1 MREMNYQTSTQQTK
15 QTKQFRGGEKKVM
28 KKRLALLLSVAM
40 AFSMFANV
48 AFGADAAK
56 TTQEKFDALKTQ
68 GVFNGYPDGS
78 AGLDKDMTR
87 AEFAK
92 VLVKLFGLKEIH
104 GEYSYKDKNYGAK
117 NWAAPF
123 IEAVTK
129 EGLMQGKD
137 LEKKLFDFNG
147 KITVEE
153 AAKTLV
159 NALKLEEVKDAQN
172 NASSWA
178 KGYFQA
184 AVDAGLFSKD
194 ANPKANATRTQL
206 VEAAYAADEL
216 VKGPKVAS
224 YKVIDSKNVE
234 FTMTDKEVVKVTLEK
249 ALEANKETE
258 VKFQYKGKEVTAKV
272 TYTITSA
279 QSIKSVTAENLK
291 EVVVTFDGS
300 LEQKSAE
307 NKNNYEVKDM
317 KIESVTMAQDK
328 NSVTILLE
336 ENGSDLKNQ
345 KETEVKI
352 KNVKNEDSS
361 KTFNETKKFTPV
373 DVKTPEIK
381 EVVGLGTKAF
391 KIVFSEPVKRGDAVA
406 SSNYKVDGA
415 MVAGSVDYMYP
426 NVVIVKKE
434 LSVGTHKV
442 SASQISDFS
451 GLKSIP
457 ADKEFTIAED
467 TAAPE
472 IVSAKTTD
480 LNELELEFN
489 ETVKSIEKV
498 YHNASGNTGK
508 ITYKDN
514 KVKVEFS
521 NKMYTGDNT
530 IYVKGATDYSGNKAD
545 REIKVNPTLDQS
557 RPEVLKLEVK
567 EVGALNNH
575 QLVLEFS
582 KKLDKESA
590 QNAVNYTLKDRDGK
604 VLKNFNGVDGD
615 GHPVA
620 KPSYDEKDYKVT
632 INLNG
637 KLSNQTDYILEV
649 AGVRDT
655 AALQNTMAPWSQTF
669 TAKQTAKTGIVRSW
683 FSESGGEQNL
693 YVQFKDDMRTDGDG
707 SVLVKEKY
715 LFDNKSITDYDI
727 NMVSGDTIRITSK
740 SGKLIPT
747 ADLSD
752 KAKKHYLSVSQVKN
766 AKGDYIKNGDSYTLT
781 YEGSLGEE
789 FANVIAVKEAK
800 VVDRNEIQVNF
811 GGKINYINIEDFSV
825 LVNSATFK
833 PTSHELSTDGTSLT
847 LKFTGDSTLPSSLSG
862 GQLIVRDEATTADVL
877 NVRVKSGPT
886 NLSGVNNV
894 RPEAVQDSLN
904 VTQPDVTSATYQA
917 TIRLTGDVDIVNKAQ
932 ALTLFDVAVNE
943 KATPVTLTSV
953 DLATVNGSVDHRV
966 LVVKFTVNPDKEGKL
981 VKLTKDD
988 FITVKMNDEFN
999 YVNKYIVD
1007 MKDTTKQVTLKGFTV
1022 SNYFTEK
1029 K

>member
-68 GVFNGYPDGS
+68 GVFNGYPNGE

-92 VLVKLFGLKEIH
+92 VLVKLFGLKEIN
-104 GEYSYKDKNYGAK
+104 GTYSYKDKNYGAK

-123 IEAVTK
+123 IEAVTA

-159 NALKLEEVKDAQN
+159 TALKLEEVKDAQN

-178 KGYFQA
+178 KGFFQA

-224 YKVIDSKNVE
+224 YKVIDSKTVE
-234 FTMTDKEVVKVTLEK
+234 FTMTDKEVVKITLEK

-272 TYTITSA
+272 TYAITSA
-279 QSIKSVTAENLK
+279 QSVKSVTAENLK
-291 EVVVTFDGS
+291 EVVVAFDGS

-317 KIESVTMAQDK
+317 KIDSVTMAKDK

-352 KNVKNEDSS
+352 KNVKNEDGS

-406 SSNYKVDGA
+406 SGNYKVDGA
-415 MVAGSVDYMYP
+415 IVSGSVDYMYP
-426 NVVIVKKE
+426 NVVIVKKD

-442 SASQISDFS
+442 SASNIADFF

-457 ADKEFTIAED
+457 SDKEFTIAED
-467 TAAPE
+467 TSAPE

-489 ETVKSIEKV
+489 ETVRSIDKV
-498 YHNASGNTGK
+498 YHNTSGNTGK

-514 KVKVEFS
+514 KVKVVFS
-521 NKMYTGDNT
+521 NKMYNGDNT
-530 IYVKGATDYSGNKAD
+530 IYVKGAVDYSGNKAD
-545 REIKVNPTLDQS
+545 REIKVNPTLDTT
-557 RPEVLKLEVK
+557 RPEIVKFEVK
-567 EVGALNNH
+567 EVGAVNNH
-575 QLVLEFS
+575 QLVLEFN
-582 KKLDKESA
+582 KKLEKESA
-590 QNAVNYTLKDRDGK
+590 ENVRNYTLKDRDGK
-604 VLKNFNGVDGD
+604 VLTNKDFNGVDRD
-615 GHPVA
+615 GHPIS
-620 KPSYDEKDYKVT
+620 KPSYDEKDNKVT
-632 INLNG
+632 INLNA
-637 KLSNQTDYILEV
+637 KLNNQTDYILDV
-649 AGVRDT
+649 TGVRDT

-669 TAKQTAKTGIVRSW
+669 TAKQTSKSGIVRAW
-683 FSESGGEQNL
+683 ITKESGEENL
-693 YVQFKDDMRTDGDG
+693 YVQFKEDMATSGDGD
-707 SVLVKEKY
+707 VTIKEKY
-715 LFDNKSITDYDI
+715 LFNGKSITDHDI
-727 NMVSGDTIRITSK
+727 SMMTGDTVRITAK
-740 SGKLIPT
+740 AGKLGIK
-747 ADLSD
+747 DGVND
-752 KAKKHYLSVSQVKN
+752 LSVSQVKN
-766 AKGDYIKNGDSYTLT
+766 AKGDYIKQDNSYTLT
-781 YEGSLGEE
+781 YSGTIAEKFANHISINSVKAISREEVKVE
-789 FANVIAVKEAK
+789 FA
-800 VVDRNEIQVNF
+800 
-811 GGKINYINIEDFSV
+811 GKINYVSEDDFSIKTT
-825 LVNSATFK
+825 NSAVYYK
-833 PTSHELSTDGTSLT
+833 PNGHELSNDGTVLT
-847 LKFTGDSTLPSSLSG
+847 LKFTNDAILPASLTG
-862 GQLIVRDEATTADVL
+862 AKLIVRENPTTADLL
-877 NVRVKSGPT
+877 NVKIQTAPKDVENT
-886 NLSGVNNV
+886 DV
-894 RPEAVQDSLN
+894 RPEANRSSLT
-904 VTQPDVTSATYQA
+904 VTATGATYLA
-917 TIRLTGDVDIVNKAQ
+917 SIPVNTKIAVVNPTKAKEIFVVKVNGTDDIKAVVSEVKDANNGYDLEVKFTLTGDK
-932 ALTLFDVAVNE
+932 
-943 KATPVTLTSV
+943 
-953 DLATVNGSVDHRV
+953 
-966 LVVKFTVNPDKEGKL
+966 
-981 VKLTKDD
+981 KLTKED
-988 FITVKMNDEFN
+988 TVQIELLDQEN
-999 YVNKYIVD
+999 YVYKAIVD
-1007 MKDTTKQVTLKGFTV
+1007 ATNNNVAMSGFWASTQ
-1022 SNYFTEK
+1022 FKEQ
-1029 K
+1029 

>member
-1 MREMNYQTSTQQTK
+1 
-15 QTKQFRGGEKKVM
+15 M

-104 GEYSYKDKNYGAK
+104 GTYSYKDKNYGAK

-123 IEAVTK
+123 IEAVTA

-137 LEKKLFDFNG
+137 LTKKIFDFNG

-153 AAKTLV
+153 ASKTLV
-159 NALKLEEVKDAQN
+159 SALKLTPVKDAQN
-172 NASSWA
+172 NASAWA
-178 KGYFQA
+178 KEYFQA

-194 ANPKANATRTQL
+194 ANPKANATRSQL

-216 VKGPKVAS
+216 TKGPKVVS
-224 YKVIDSKNVE
+224 YKVKDSKTVE
-234 FTMTDKEVVKVTLEK
+234 FTMSDKEVATVTLEK

-258 VKFQYKGKEVTAKV
+258 VTFTYKDKAGKEFKITTKV
-272 TYTITSA
+272 TYAITSA
-279 QSIKSVTAENLK
+279 QSVKSVTAENLK
-291 EVVVTFDGS
+291 EVVIAFDGS
-300 LEQKSAE
+300 LDKKTAE

-317 KIESVTMAQDK
+317 KIDSVTMSADK
-328 NSVTILLE
+328 NSVTVLLE

-391 KIVFSEPVKRGDAVA
+391 KVVFSEPVKRGDAVA
-406 SSNYKVDGA
+406 SSNYKVDGS

-426 NVVIVKKE
+426 NVVIVKKD

-442 SASQISDFS
+442 TASNITDFS

-472 IVSAKTTD
+472 IVSAKTND
-480 LNELELEFN
+480 LNELEIEFN
-489 ETVKSIEKV
+489 ETVRSIDKV
-498 YHNASGNTGK
+498 YHNTSGNTGK

-521 NKMYTGDNT
+521 NKMYNGDNT

-545 REIKVNPTLDQS
+545 REIKVNPTLDQT

-567 EVGALNNH
+567 EVGAMNNH
-575 QLVLEFS
+575 QLVVEFN
-582 KKLDKESA
+582 KKLEKESA
-590 QNAVNYTLKDRDGK
+590 ENFKNYTLKDRDGK
-604 VLKNFNGVDGD
+604 VLKDFNGVDKD
-615 GHPVA
+615 GHPLA
-620 KPSYDEKDYKVT
+620 KPSYDDKDNKVT

-683 FSESGGEQNL
+683 FTEGSGEENL
-693 YVQFKDDMRTDGDG
+693 YVQFKDNMKTDGEG
-707 SVLVKEKY
+707 SVMLKEKY
-715 LFDNKSITDYDI
+715 LFNGKSITDHEI
-727 NMVSGDTIRITSK
+727 SMVSGDTVRITAK
-740 SGKLIPT
+740 AGKLGVNRT
-747 ADLSD
+747 ENNV
-752 KAKKHYLSVSQVKN
+752 LSVSQVKN
-766 AKGDYIKNGDSYTLT
+766 AEGDYIKQGESYTLT
-781 YEGSLGEE
+781 YEGKLAEKFANHISINSIKAVSREEVKVE
-789 FANVIAVKEAK
+789 FA
-800 VVDRNEIQVNF
+800 
-811 GGKINYINIEDFSV
+811 GKINYVNQDDFSV
-825 LVNSATFK
+825 TVGNSTYFK
-833 PTSHELSTDGTSLT
+833 ANDYELSNDGTALT
-847 LKFTGDSTLPSSLSG
+847 LKFTGNNILPSSLTG
-862 GQLIVRDEATTADVL
+862 AKLHVKENATTADLL
-877 NVRVKSGPT
+877 NVRIKTGSFDFTDFNNVKPEAVASSLAVAPT
-886 NLSGVNNV
+886 VTALTYDASIRVTADVVAKADAHKAFVVKVNNV
-894 RPEAVQDSLN
+894 
-904 VTQPDVTSATYQA
+904 
-917 TIRLTGDVDIVNKAQ
+917 K
-932 ALTLFDVAVNE
+932 
-943 KATPVTLTSV
+943 
-953 DLATVNGSVDHRV
+953 ATVNSVTV
-966 LVVKFTVNPDKEGKL
+966 QNGNELKINFTSGTKL
-981 VKLTKDD
+981 EKDD
-988 FITVKMNDEFN
+988 TV
-999 YVNKYIVD
+999 YVELLDQENNVLKYVVD
-1007 MKDTTKQVTLKGFTV
+1007 KNNGEVAVAGFQAAVGYTA
-1022 SNYFTEK
+1022 K
-1029 K
+1029 

>member
-104 GEYSYKDKNYGAK
+104 GEYSYKDKNYGK
-117 NWAAPF
+117 NNWAAPF

-178 KGYFQA
+178 KGFFQA

-258 VKFQYKGKEVTAKV
+258 VKFQYKGKDVTAKV

-279 QSIKSVTAENLK
+279 QSIKSVTADNLK
-291 EVVVTFDGS
+291 EVVVAFDGS

-307 NKNNYEVKDM
+307 NKNNYDVKDM

-336 ENGSDLKNQ
+336 ENGSDMKNQ

-352 KNVKNEDSS
+352 KNVKNEDGS

-406 SSNYKVDGA
+406 SANYKVDGSI
-415 MVAGSVDYMYP
+415 VAGSVDYMYP
-426 NVVIVKKE
+426 NVVIVKKD

-442 SASQISDFS
+442 SASSIADFS

-489 ETVKSIEKV
+489 ETVRSIEKV
-498 YHNASGNTGK
+498 YHNTSGNTGK

-514 KVKVEFS
+514 KVKVVFS
-521 NKMYTGDNT
+521 NKMYNGDNT

-545 REIKVNPTLDQS
+545 REIKVNPTLDTT
-557 RPEVLKLEVK
+557 RPEIVKLEVK
-567 EVGALNNH
+567 EVGTLNNH
-575 QLVLEFS
+575 QLVLEFN
-582 KKLDKESA
+582 KKIEKESA
-590 QNAVNYTLKDRDGK
+590 ENNKNYTLKDRDGK
-604 VLKNFNGVDGD
+604 VLTDKDFSGVDRD
-615 GHPVA
+615 GHPVQ
-620 KPSYDEKDYKVT
+620 KPSYNEKENKVT
-632 INLNG
+632 INLNA
-637 KLSNQTDYILEV
+637 KLNNQTDYILDV
-649 AGVRDT
+649 TGVRDT

-683 FSESGGEQNL
+683 FTTENGEENL
-693 YVQFKDDMRTDGDG
+693 YVQFKDEMATSGDG
-707 SVLVKEKY
+707 SVLIKEKY
-715 LFDNKSITDYDI
+715 LLNGKSITDHDI
-727 NMVSGDTIRITSK
+727 TMMTGDTVRITAK
-740 SGKLIPT
+740 AGKLGFDRTNNHPNT
-747 ADLSD
+747 
-752 KAKKHYLSVSQVKN
+752 LSVSQVKN
-766 AKGDYIKNGDSYTLT
+766 SKGDYLKQDNGYTLIYSGT
-781 YEGSLGEE
+781 YAEKFE
-789 FANVIAVKEAK
+789 NVIAINSVKVTSREEVK
-800 VVDRNEIQVNF
+800 VEF
-811 GGKINYINIEDFSV
+811 GGKINYVDADDFSIS
-825 LVNSATFK
+825 VNDSTYYR
-833 PTSHELSTDGTSLT
+833 PTDHELSNDGTVLT
-847 LKFTGDSTLPSSLSG
+847 LKFTGNQMLPASLPKAKLNVRTNPNTADLLNVKVKSGSKDITDFTSVKPEAVASSLS
-862 GQLIVRDEATTADVL
+862 VAPTATAATYEATIRVTADVKL
-877 NVRVKSGPT
+877 GQNHSAADAAKIFVVKVNEDTNVK
-886 NLSGVNNV
+886 VNSVEPNG
-894 RPEAVQDSLN
+894 
-904 VTQPDVTSATYQA
+904 SALKINFT
-917 TIRLTGDVDIVNKAQ
+917 LTGDK
-932 ALTLFDVAVNE
+932 
-943 KATPVTLTSV
+943 KS
-953 DLATVNGSVDHRV
+953 
-966 LVVKFTVNPDKEGKL
+966 L
-981 VKLTKDD
+981 VK
-988 FITVKMNDEFN
+988 DEDTI
-999 YVNKYIVD
+999 YVQMLDQENNVLKYIVD
-1007 MKDTTKQVTLKGFTV
+1007 TNNINVALSGFYASTQY
-1022 SNYFTEK
+1022 NR
-1029 K
+1029 

>member
-216 VKGPKVAS
+216 TKGPKVVS
-224 YKVIDSKNVE
+224 YKVKDSKTVE
-234 FTMTDKEVVKVTLEK
+234 FTMSDKEVATVTLEK

-258 VKFQYKGKEVTAKV
+258 VTFTYKDKAGKEFKITTKV

-300 LEQKSAE
+300 LEQKTAE

-352 KNVKNEDSS
+352 KNVKNEDGS

-406 SSNYKVDGA
+406 ASNYKVDGSSA
-415 MVAGSVDYMYP
+415 SGSVDYMYP
-426 NVVIVKKE
+426 NVVIVKKD

-442 SASQISDFS
+442 SASNITDFS

-489 ETVKSIEKV
+489 ETVRSIEKV
-498 YHNASGNTGK
+498 YHNTSGNIGK

-521 NKMYTGDNT
+521 NKMYNGDNT

-545 REIKVNPTLDQS
+545 REIKVNPTLDQT
-557 RPEVLKLEVK
+557 RPEIVKLEVK

-575 QLVLEFS
+575 QLVLEFN
-582 KKLDKESA
+582 KKLDAATAKD
-590 QNAVNYTLKDRDGK
+590 NKNYTLKDKDGK
-604 VLKNFNGVDGD
+604 VLDKFVGTDRN
-615 GHPVA
+615 GHPV
-620 KPSYDEKDYKVT
+620 SRIDYNESNYKVT
-632 INLNG
+632 IDLNAQ
-637 KLSNQTDYILEV
+637 LSNETDYILEV
-649 AGVRDT
+649 TGVRDT
-655 AALQNTMAPWSQTF
+655 AALQNTIMPYTQTF
-669 TAKQTAKTGIVRSW
+669 TAKQTATTGIVRSW
-683 FSESGGEQNL
+683 IVEGNNEENL
-693 YVQFKDDMRTDGDG
+693 YVQFKEDVKTDGDG
-707 SVLVKEKY
+707 SALIKEKY
-715 LFDNKSITDYDI
+715 VFNNNSITDHDI
-727 NMVSGDTIRITSK
+727 SMMTGDTVRITAK
-740 SGKLIPT
+740 AGKLGIKRT
-747 ADLSD
+747 GENV
-752 KAKKHYLSVSQVKN
+752 LSVSQVAN
-766 AKGDYIKNGDSYTLT
+766 AKGDYIKQNGNYTLT
-781 YEGSLGEE
+781 YKGTLEDD
-789 FANVIAVKEAK
+789 FANSIKVNKVSAVSTKELK
-800 VVDRNEIQVNF
+800 VEF
-811 GGKINYINIEDFSV
+811 GGKINYVVLSDFSV
-825 LVNSATFK
+825 STNYGTFTPNDYEK
-833 PTSHELSTDGTSLT
+833 SNDGSVIT
-847 LKFTGDSTLPSSLSG
+847 LKFTDRNELPSSLSG
-862 GQLIVRDEATTADVL
+862 AILKVAPNASTADVL
-877 NVRVKSGPT
+877 NVRVKAGEYKVEDY
-886 NLSGVNNV
+886 GKV
-894 RPEAVQDSLN
+894 RPTAEVSSLN
-904 VTQPDVTSATYQA
+904 VKSVTDTTYLA
-917 TIRLTGDVDIVNKAQ
+917 DIRVDTPLFVDTAKVNEVVKVYVNNKEAQ
-932 ALTLFDVAVNE
+932 VEKVFVEKGYEKLLQIQFKYAAVNDGDTVRVEVLE
-943 KATPVTLTSV
+943 K
-953 DLATVNGSVDHRV
+953 
-966 LVVKFTVNPDKEGKL
+966 E
-981 VKLTKDD
+981 
-988 FITVKMNDEFN
+988 NDV
-999 YVNKYIVD
+999 YKSIVD
-1007 MKDTTKQVTLKGFTV
+1007 EKDHSVALDGFNTSLKF
-1022 SNYFTEK
+1022 K

>member
-87 AEFAK
+87 GEFAK

-104 GEYSYKDKNYGAK
+104 GEYSYKDKNYGK
-117 NWAAPF
+117 NNWAAPF

-178 KGYFQA
+178 KGFFQA

-234 FTMTDKEVVKVTLEK
+234 FTMTDKEVVKVKLEK

-258 VKFQYKGKEVTAKV
+258 VKFQYKGKDVTAKV

-279 QSIKSVTAENLK
+279 QSIKSVTADNLK

-307 NKNNYEVKDM
+307 NKNNYDVKDM

-391 KIVFSEPVKRGDAVA
+391 KVVFSEPVKRGDAVA
-406 SSNYKVDGA
+406 SANYKVDGSI
-415 MVAGSVDYMYP
+415 VAGSVDYMYP
-426 NVVIVKKE
+426 NVVIVKKD

-442 SASQISDFS
+442 SASNIADFF

-457 ADKEFTIAED
+457 EDKEFTIAED

-489 ETVKSIEKV
+489 ETVRSIEKV
-498 YHNASGNTGK
+498 YHNTSGNTGK

-514 KVKVEFS
+514 KVKVVFS
-521 NKMYTGDNT
+521 NKMYNGDNT

-545 REIKVNPTLDQS
+545 REIKVNPTLDTT
-557 RPEVLKLEVK
+557 RPEIVKLEVE
-567 EVGALNNH
+567 EVGAVNNH
-575 QLVLEFS
+575 KLVLEFN
-582 KKLDKESA
+582 KKLEKESA
-590 QNAVNYTLKDRDGK
+590 ENVRNYTLKDRDGK
-604 VLKNFNGVDGD
+604 VLTNKEFTGVDGD
-615 GHPVA
+615 GHPLA
-620 KPSYDEKDYKVT
+620 KPSFNDKDNKVT
-632 INLNG
+632 INLNA
-637 KLSNQTDYILEV
+637 KLKNETDYILEV
-649 AGVRDT
+649 TGVRDT

-669 TAKQTAKTGIVRSW
+669 TAKQTAKSGIVRSW
-683 FSESGGEQNL
+683 IDESNGEEKL
-693 YVQFKDDMRTDGDG
+693 FVQFKEDMATSGDG
-707 SVLVKEKY
+707 SVLIKEKY
-715 LFDNKSITDYDI
+715 LFNGKSITDHDI
-727 NMVSGDTIRITSK
+727 TMMSGDTVRITAK
-740 SGKLIPT
+740 TGKLGIIRD
-747 ADLSD
+747 AS
-752 KAKKHYLSVSQVKN
+752 KNNVLSVSQVKN
-766 AKGDYIKNGDSYTLT
+766 SKGDYLKQNNSYTLT
-781 YEGSLGEE
+781 YEGKLADT
-789 FANVIAVKEAK
+789 FANYIKVDEVKVLSREEVEVTFA
-800 VVDRNEIQVNF
+800 
-811 GGKINYINIEDFSV
+811 GKINYVNLEDFSI
-825 LVNSATFK
+825 STAAGATYYK
-833 PTSHELSTDGTSLT
+833 PTTYEKSNDGTVIT
-847 LKFTGDSTLPSSLSG
+847 LKFEGDDKLPASLNGAFFHVSAN
-862 GQLIVRDEATTADVL
+862 ATTADLL
-877 NVRVKSGPT
+877 NVKIQKVDKPIT
-886 NLSGVNNV
+886 DFTNV
-894 RPEAVQDSLN
+894 RPEANRSSLVVRPSTTDVTYNAVIRANTAVKVDTKHISNANQVFVVKVNEETVNAHVNN
-904 VTQPDVTSATYQA
+904 VTTNGEEI
-917 TIRLTGDVDIVNKAQ
+917 TINF
-932 ALTLFDVAVNE
+932 TL
-943 KATPVTLTSV
+943 
-953 DLATVNGSVDHRV
+953 NGK
-966 LVVKFTVNPDKEGKL
+966 KF
-981 VKLTKDD
+981 LTKDED
-988 FITVKMNDEFN
+988 TV
-999 YVNKYIVD
+999 YVQLLERENSVYKYIVD
-1007 MKDTTKQVTLKGFTV
+1007 TNNAEVAMNGFYASYT
-1022 SNYFTEK
+1022 YK
-1029 K
+1029 

>member
-216 VKGPKVAS
+216 TKGPKVVS
-224 YKVIDSKNVE
+224 YKVKDSKTVE
-234 FTMTDKEVVKVTLEK
+234 FTMSDKEVATVTLEK

-258 VKFQYKGKEVTAKV
+258 VTFTYKDKAGKEFKITTKV

-291 EVVVTFDGS
+291 EVVVAFDGS
-300 LEQKSAE
+300 LDKKTAE

-317 KIESVTMAQDK
+317 KIDSVTMSDDK

-442 SASQISDFS
+442 TASNITDFS

-472 IVSAKTTD
+472 IVSAKTND
-480 LNELELEFN
+480 LNELEIEFN

-498 YHNASGNTGK
+498 YHNTSGNTGK

-514 KVKVEFS
+514 KVKVEFN
-521 NKMYTGDNT
+521 NKMYNGDNT

-545 REIKVNPTLDQS
+545 REIKINPTLDQT
-557 RPEVLKLEVK
+557 RPEVVSFELKEA
-567 EVGALNNH
+567 GTLNNH
-575 QLVLEFS
+575 QLVLEFN
-582 KKLDKESA
+582 KKLEKESA
-590 QNAVNYTLKDRDGK
+590 ENSKNYTLKDSDGNIIK
-604 VLKNFNGVDGD
+604 DFKGVDRD
-615 GHPVA
+615 GHPTS
-620 KPSYDEKDYKVT
+620 KPSYVEKDNKVT

-649 AGVRDT
+649 TGVRDV
-655 AALQNTMAPWSQTF
+655 AALQNTMAPYTKTF
-669 TAKQTAKTGIVRSW
+669 TAKQTAQTGIVRSW
-683 FSESGGEQNL
+683 FTESGGEQNL
-693 YVQFKDDMRTDGDG
+693 YVQYKEDMRTDGDG
-707 SVLVKEKY
+707 SVLIKEKY
-715 LFDNKSITDYDI
+715 IFNNKSITDYDI
-727 NMVSGDTIRITSK
+727 AMVNGDTVRITSK
-740 SGKLIPT
+740 AGKLVT
-747 ADLSD
+747 DDD
-752 KAKKHYLSVSQVKN
+752 KKDAKKVYELSVSQVKN
-766 AKGDYIKNGDSYTLT
+766 VKGDYLKQNDNYTLKYSGT
-781 YEGSLGEE
+781 LEE
-789 FANVIAVKEAK
+789 KYDNSIKVDDVKVESREKVKVQFA
-800 VVDRNEIQVNF
+800 
-811 GGKINYINIEDFSV
+811 GKINYLNTDDFYITIGGSDSK
-825 LVNSATFK
+825 LYA
-833 PTSHELSTDGTSLT
+833 TDGTLSNDGTVLT
-847 LKFTGDSTLPSSLSG
+847 LNYTGNRILPSSLADAK
-862 GQLIVRDEATTADVL
+862 LHVVKNATTADIL
-877 NVRVKSGPT
+877 DVRVKAGETPIK
-886 NLSGVNNV
+886 NFDAV
-894 RPEAVQDSLN
+894 RPEVLLN
-904 VTQPDVTSATYQA
+904 SMSVKSVTGATYEASITADTNISVLETKNINNAFEVLVNDKEVTQVVDVKVNPNNSKELIVSFKFTDAKA
-917 TIRLTGDVDIVNKAQ
+917 ELKKDDIVNVILSDSKNN
-932 ALTLFDVAVNE
+932 VN
-943 KATPVTLTSV
+943 KHIVDARTLT
-953 DLATVNGSVDHRV
+953 A
-966 LVVKFTVNPDKEGKL
+966 KEP
-981 VKLTKDD
+981 VA
-988 FITVKMNDEFN
+988 
-999 YVNKYIVD
+999 
-1007 MKDTTKQVTLKGFTV
+1007 LKGFDAQVEFVPAT
-1022 SNYFTEK
+1022 K
-1029 K
+1029 